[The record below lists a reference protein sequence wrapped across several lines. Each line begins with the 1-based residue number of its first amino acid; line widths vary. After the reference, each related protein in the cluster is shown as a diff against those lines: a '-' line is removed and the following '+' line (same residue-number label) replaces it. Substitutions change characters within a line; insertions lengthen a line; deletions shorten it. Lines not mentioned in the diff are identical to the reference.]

1 MNIKNPEFLILYT
14 LIPVL
19 IFFLYYSYKT
29 SKKNLLKF
37 CSLEKLK
44 EIIPSFN
51 KKFLITKFTILSL
64 SLLFII
70 TAIISPRWGYD
81 WKEVE
86 RKGAN
91 IFIALDLSKS
101 MLADDISPSR
111 LFRAKLEI
119 EKLINILDGDR
130 VGFIIFAGSSYLQS
144 PLTHDYIMVKNWI
157 QEIDTEAIQN
167 PGTSIKSAIETA
179 IKGFSHVDIGSKIL
193 ILISDGE
200 EQDEKTKEMAQE
212 AKKQG
217 IKIVSIGV
225 GSSKGAPI
233 KYNGS
238 LIKDE
243 KGKIVISRLNDSMLK
258 EIASLTDGKY
268 IRSRSGD
275 FHLEQLY
282 RNFIRGENESVKLK
296 SGKIQKWKESFQ
308 IFLGVAFILMV
319 IEIFLGINFKNFF
332 SSLILISLLVNSSP
346 SHAFFNINKLKANN
360 ELKNNEFSKAKENYI
375 KELAKNPKDSR
386 LNYHL
391 GVCLY
396 KENNLDQAQNFFN
409 QSISNN
415 PKDNFLKEKSFY
427 NLGNTLF
434 KKQEYKNAIFNYEQA
449 LKIDPEDKKA
459 EFNLKLAKK
468 LLEEQNEK
476 QENNED
482 KENQDQ
488 NKENKDKKDKD
499 QKQKQDQKNK
509 DKEEQEKNKDKLS
522 KQELENLLMQI
533 KENKLPKNPE
543 QQAQQENNN
552 SKKLKPW

>member
-1 MNIKNPEFLILYT
+1 MNIKNPEFLILYL
-14 LIPVL
+14 LIPAL
-19 IFFLYYSYKT
+19 IFFLYYSYKS

-51 KKFLITKFTILSL
+51 KKFLISKFIILSL

-81 WKEVE
+81 WKEIE
-86 RKGAN
+86 KKGAN

-157 QEIDTEAIQN
+157 KEINIESIQN

-233 KYNGS
+233 KYHGS
-238 LIKDE
+238 LIKDD
-243 KGKIVISRLNDSMLK
+243 KGEIVISRLNDSMLK
-258 EIASLTDGKY
+258 EIASITDGKY

-308 IFLGVAFILMV
+308 IFLSIAFILL
-319 IEIFLGINFKNFF
+319 ILEICLGINFKNFF
-332 SSLILISLLVNSSP
+332 SALLIILLLSNASP
-346 SHAFFNINKLKANN
+346 SHAFININKLKANN
-360 ELKNNEFSKAKENYI
+360 DLKKSKFSKAKENYI

-391 GVCLY
+391 GVCMY
-396 KENNLDQAQNFFN
+396 KENNFDQAQNFFN

-415 PKDNFLKEKSFY
+415 PKENFLKQKSFY

-468 LLEEQNEK
+468 LLEEENKEK
-476 QENNED
+476 ENNED
-482 KENQDQ
+482 KDQ
-488 NKENKDKKDKD
+488 NNENKDQDKKKQD
-499 QKQKQDQKNK
+499 QKDKQDQKN
-509 DKEEQEKNKDKLS
+509 KEEQEKNKDKLS

>member
-1 MNIKNPEFLILYT
+1 MNIKNPEFLILYL
-14 LIPVL
+14 LIPAL
-19 IFFLYYSYKT
+19 IFFLYYSYKS

-51 KKFLITKFTILSL
+51 KKFLISKFIILSL

-81 WKEVE
+81 WKEIE
-86 RKGAN
+86 KKGAN

-157 QEIDTEAIQN
+157 KEINIESIQN

-233 KYNGS
+233 KYHGS
-238 LIKDE
+238 LIKDDKE
-243 KGKIVISRLNDSMLK
+243 EIVISRLNDSMLK
-258 EIASLTDGKY
+258 EIASITDGKY

-308 IFLGVAFILMV
+308 IFLSIAFILL
-319 IEIFLGINFKNFF
+319 ILEICLGINFKNFF
-332 SSLILISLLVNSSP
+332 SALLIILLLSNASP
-346 SHAFFNINKLKANN
+346 SHAFININKLKANN
-360 ELKNNEFSKAKENYI
+360 DLKKSKFSKAKENYI

-391 GVCLY
+391 GVCMY
-396 KENNLDQAQNFFN
+396 KENNFDQAQNFFN

-415 PKDNFLKEKSFY
+415 PKENFLKQKSFY

-468 LLEEQNEK
+468 LLEEENK
-476 QENNED
+476 DKENNED
-482 KENQDQ
+482 KDQ
-488 NKENKDKKDKD
+488 NNENKDQDKKKQD
-499 QKQKQDQKNK
+499 QKDKQDQKN
-509 DKEEQEKNKDKLS
+509 KEEQEKNKDKLS

>member
-1 MNIKNPEFLILYT
+1 MNIKNPEFLILYL
-14 LIPVL
+14 LIPAL
-19 IFFLYYSYKT
+19 IFFLYYSYKS

-51 KKFLITKFTILSL
+51 KKFLISKFIILSL

-81 WKEVE
+81 WKEIE
-86 RKGAN
+86 KKGAN

-157 QEIDTEAIQN
+157 KEINIESIQN

-238 LIKDE
+238 LIKDD
-243 KGKIVISRLNDSMLK
+243 KGEIVISRLNDSMLK
-258 EIASLTDGKY
+258 EIASITDGKY

-308 IFLGVAFILMV
+308 IFLSIAFILL
-319 IEIFLGINFKNFF
+319 ILEICLGINFKNFF
-332 SSLILISLLVNSSP
+332 SALLIILLLSNASP
-346 SHAFFNINKLKANN
+346 SHAFININKLKANN
-360 ELKNNEFSKAKENYI
+360 DLKKSKFSKAKENYI

-391 GVCLY
+391 GVCMY
-396 KENNLDQAQNFFN
+396 KENNFDQAQNFFN

-415 PKDNFLKEKSFY
+415 PKENFLKQKSFY

-468 LLEEQNEK
+468 LLEEENK
-476 QENNED
+476 DKENNED
-482 KENQDQ
+482 KDQ
-488 NKENKDKKDKD
+488 NNENKDQDKKKQD
-499 QKQKQDQKNK
+499 QKDKQDQKN
-509 DKEEQEKNKDKLS
+509 KEEQEKNKDKLS

>member
-1 MNIKNPEFLILYT
+1 MNIKNPEFTILYT
-14 LIPVL
+14 LIPAL
-19 IFFLYYSYKT
+19 IFFLYYSYKN
-29 SKKNLLKF
+29 SKKNLEKF
-37 CSLEKLK
+37 CSFEKIK
-44 EIIPSFN
+44 EIIPSFDR
-51 KKFLITKFTILSL
+51 KFLISKFIILNL

-81 WKEVE
+81 WKEIE
-86 RKGAN
+86 GKGAN

-119 EKLINILDGDR
+119 EKLINILNGDR

-157 QEIDTEAIQN
+157 KEIDIEAIQN

-179 IKGFSHVDIGSKIL
+179 IKGFSYIDIGSKIL
-193 ILISDGE
+193 IIISDGE

-217 IKIVSIGV
+217 IKIVSIGI

-268 IRSRSGD
+268 IRSRSGN

-282 RNFIRGENESVKLK
+282 RNFIRAENESVKLK

-308 IFLGVAFILMV
+308 IFLVIAFILL
-319 IEIFLGINFKNFF
+319 ILEIFLGINFKNF
-332 SSLILISLLVNSSP
+332 LPSLLLMSLLINTNP
-346 SHAFFNINKLKANN
+346 TQAFININKIKANN
-360 ELKNNEFSKAKENYI
+360 QLKKNEFTKAKENYI

-396 KENNLDQAQNFFN
+396 KENNLEQAQNFFN
-409 QSISNN
+409 QSIENN
-415 PKDNFLKEKSFY
+415 TRDKFLKEKSFY

-468 LLEEQNEK
+468 LLEE
-476 QENNED
+476 D
-482 KENQDQ
+482 KKNQDQ
-488 NKENKDKKDKD
+488 EKEKDKEKDNKDQKDKDKENKDNKD
-499 QKQKQDQKNK
+499 QKDKNK
-509 DKEEQEKNKDKLS
+509 EQEDNKDKLS
-522 KQELENLLMQI
+522 KRELENLLMQI
-533 KENKLPKNPE
+533 KENKLPKNLSRE
-543 QQAQQENNN
+543 TLEESKD
-552 SKKLKPW
+552 SKKLRPW

>member
-1 MNIKNPEFLILYT
+1 MNIKNPEFLILYL
-14 LIPVL
+14 LIPAL
-19 IFFLYYSYKT
+19 IFFLYYSYKS

-51 KKFLITKFTILSL
+51 KKFLISKFIILSL

-81 WKEVE
+81 WKEIE
-86 RKGAN
+86 KKGAN

-157 QEIDTEAIQN
+157 KEINIESIQN

-238 LIKDE
+238 LIKDD
-243 KGKIVISRLNDSMLK
+243 KGEIVISRLNDSMLK
-258 EIASLTDGKY
+258 EIASITDGKY

-308 IFLGVAFILMV
+308 IFLSIAFILL
-319 IEIFLGINFKNFF
+319 ILEICLGINFKNFF
-332 SSLILISLLVNSSP
+332 SALLIILLLSNASP
-346 SHAFFNINKLKANN
+346 SHAFININKLKANN
-360 ELKNNEFSKAKENYI
+360 DLKKSKFSKAKENYI

-391 GVCLY
+391 GVCMY
-396 KENNLDQAQNFFN
+396 KENNFDQAQNFFN

-415 PKDNFLKEKSFY
+415 PKENFLKQKSFY

-468 LLEEQNEK
+468 LLEEENKEK
-476 QENNED
+476 ENNED
-482 KENQDQ
+482 KDQ
-488 NKENKDKKDKD
+488 NNENKDQDKKKQD
-499 QKQKQDQKNK
+499 QKDKQDQKN
-509 DKEEQEKNKDKLS
+509 KEEQEKNKDKLS